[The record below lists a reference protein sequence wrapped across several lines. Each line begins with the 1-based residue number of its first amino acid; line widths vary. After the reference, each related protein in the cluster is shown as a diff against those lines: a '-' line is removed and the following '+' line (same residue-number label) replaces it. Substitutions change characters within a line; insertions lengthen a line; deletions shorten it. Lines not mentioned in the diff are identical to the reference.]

1 MHRNIETVLNEAIT
15 LAQQNNHGKVADYI
29 PELASTPENILTVAV
44 RLLDGTSY
52 VAGDNHTLQV
62 TLQSVAKLVV
72 LIGLLEEQGA
82 AEVFSWL
89 RVEPSGDDFNSI
101 ARLDQFGPLPSNPML
116 NAGAIT
122 LCSYIRGNAEQ
133 QYAWLDSWM
142 QRLFGEKLYIDPKV
156 LASEQRTGNRNRS
169 LAYLL
174 KDNNVING
182 DVEAILDTYFCLCSF
197 RANPQQASYLPM
209 LLARNGLDLNGKRVV
224 SHQTVKQVLA
234 IMATCGL
241 YNESGTH
248 LVRTGMPAKSGVS
261 GFILA
266 VAMRQAGI
274 AVFSP
279 RVNDT
284 GTSVRG
290 ELILEYLSTQMAWHF
305 AD

>member
-1 MHRNIETVLNEAIT
+1 MKKNIETVLNEAM
-15 LAQQNNHGKVADYI
+15 AVVRQQNHGKVADYI
-29 PELASTPENILTVAV
+29 PELASMPENIVTVAV
-44 RLLDGTSY
+44 RLLDGTTY
-52 VAGDNHTLQV
+52 VAGDDHTSQA
-62 TLQSVAKLVV
+62 TLQSIAKLVV
-72 LIGLLEEQGA
+72 LIGLLEEVGA
-82 AEVFSWL
+82 EEVFSWL

-122 LCSYIRGNAEQ
+122 LCSYIPGNAEQ
-133 QYAWLDSWM
+133 QHAWLETWM
-142 QRLFGEKLYIDPKV
+142 QRLFGEKLNIDPKV
-156 LASEQRTGNRNRS
+156 LASEKCTGNRNRS

-182 DVEAILDTYFCLCSF
+182 NVEAILDTYFCLCSF

-209 LLARNGLDLNGKRVV
+209 LLARNGLDLNGKRVI
-224 SHQTVKQVLA
+224 SHQTIKQVLS

-241 YNESGTH
+241 YNESGAH

-261 GFILA
+261 GLIVA
-266 VAMRQAGI
+266 IAMRQAGV

-279 RVNDT
+279 RVNDA

-290 ELILEYLSTQMAWHF
+290 ELILEYLSAQMAWHF